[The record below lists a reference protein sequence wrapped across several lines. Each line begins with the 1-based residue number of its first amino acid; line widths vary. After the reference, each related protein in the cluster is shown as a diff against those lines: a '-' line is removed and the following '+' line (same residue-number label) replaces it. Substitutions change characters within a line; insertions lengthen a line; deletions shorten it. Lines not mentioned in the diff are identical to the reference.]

1 MKITP
6 LEIRQKTF
14 EKSLRGYNK
23 EEVAAYLNSLS
34 LVWDRMLDEQE
45 QLKARL
51 EEAREEVKKL
61 KEVETTLFKTLRT
74 AEETGASMVE
84 QAQKTA
90 QLSIQEAE
98 MKARQLMEGAQKEA
112 ERLVKNAEQNA
123 REIMDTME
131 EEVRRMDEVS
141 RQMKHQSLDFVGDFK
156 NTIGSLLSKIDAL
169 ELRAEEI
176 DSSGIVTEARQVARS
191 VREQKAQIA
200 APDPLGQE
208 AKGGEE
214 EEEMLPPQ
222 VANRVYQLDEEE
234 GATEQE
240 NTPSEEKDSTKSFFD
255 EL

>member
-45 QLKARL
+45 QLKNRL
-51 EEAREEVKKL
+51 EEAKEEVKKL

-90 QLSIQEAE
+90 QLSIKEAE
-98 MKARQLMEGAQKEA
+98 MKARQIVEGAQKEA

-123 REIMDTME
+123 REIMDAME
-131 EEVRRMDEVS
+131 EEVRRMDEIS

-176 DSSGIVTEARQVARS
+176 DSSGIVTEARQVARGI
-191 VREQKAQIA
+191 REQKAQLQQHPA
-200 APDPLGQE
+200 GDETGNESMEESPAMQTEAEMQE
-208 AKGGEE
+208 INEE
-214 EEEMLPPQ
+214 EQAVVQEDP
-222 VANRVYQLDEEE
+222 
-234 GATEQE
+234 ATEK
-240 NTPSEEKDSTKSFFD
+240 KDSSKSFFD